1 VFVFPVKCKHIIYP
15 TVKFA
20 SRSMLSVEEIKV
32 GLPGPQRN
40 TIAQSHKPIDK
51 QSDYKQ
57 HNNILD
63 LDGHDFMKF
72 RTRK

>member
-1 VFVFPVKCKHIIYP
+1 
-15 TVKFA
+15 
-20 SRSMLSVEEIKV
+20 MLSVEEIKV

-63 LDGHDFMKF
+63 LDGHDFMNF
-72 RTRK
+72 RTPK